1 MKRICILLI
10 VAIFFCGALQS
21 QSGVAGFEAEHTGI
35 NTKVA
40 AGTAAFLR
48 DHPDYRVMAE
58 NDSLA
63 LLLNEATLA
72 VAVIDPKSGETLGE
86 SVMNGVQGN
95 AGVKNLQKSVA
106 AVTYLADS
114 DNKNIASLQTMDSY
128 SFCTELNN
136 FAVREIPH
144 GFELDLTLGAN
155 MLTADDLP
163 KMIPLQKYNELLL
176 PHFSSQND
184 KIFRE
189 EYRIVDDKYWLR
201 VKDKDI
207 GNLKLE
213 YLYKLFFEKSQ
224 YTLADAEAD
233 TKAFGYVPE
242 HALPRISLTVRYE
255 LDGADLVLTV
265 PLSELKANHDVQMIE
280 AAPYFLSAGT
290 EDTGY
295 LVAPDGSGALIYFNN
310 GKKNAQ
316 AYQAP
321 VFGADILKDLL
332 VYKQKTF
339 NITLPV
345 YGIKKNSRAV
355 LAIIEKGA
363 ELAEIVADVSGHA
376 DEFNRISSRF
386 ILRDIENVF
395 LEGSGTSTQAR
406 WANDVYTGD
415 LALRYVFLQGEQ
427 AQYAGMA
434 KRYQQYLIAH
444 QDLKKRA
451 AEAQAPF
458 FAECLGAIRKSKF
471 FLGVS
476 YPSTVCATTIPEG
489 EMIYNRLR
497 ENGGQNIKFFF
508 SGLYEGGVKNGS
520 LRKIVLN
527 SGMGSKRDFERLQR
541 TAAESGG
548 MLFPSVSLGRV
559 YGSKRFSKLSD
570 APRRHNGLPAEETL
584 FLENMMLDRF
594 LEYPAYY
601 VSPHKLS
608 AYTETAKKNFGA
620 WPLGG
625 LAVRDLGGLVTP
637 DYRRKQHLSRI
648 HAAPVFEEVLQSLA
662 AAYPLALTNP
672 NSTAFVHASYI
683 TGLPSAHNGYSI
695 LDESIPFVQLV
706 LDGCVPYAGTAWN
719 GKAVLGMRR
728 NLLHAIE
735 TRSSPYFLFT
745 YQKETIFHNTL
756 DADLEGTCS
765 TYYADWTDEAASLY
779 KEYNA
784 FYGAVK
790 DAQMSGHE
798 ILSGTL
804 RRVRYTNGVTVYV
817 NYGNKEALYGDL
829 HIPAQGYL
837 VQKE

>member
-1 MKRICILLI
+1 M
-10 VAIFFCGALQS
+10 
-21 QSGVAGFEAEHTGI
+21 
-35 NTKVA
+35 
-40 AGTAAFLR
+40 
-48 DHPDYRVMAE
+48 
-58 NDSLA
+58 
-63 LLLNEATLA
+63 
-72 VAVIDPKSGETLGE
+72 
-86 SVMNGVQGN
+86 
-95 AGVKNLQKSVA
+95 
-106 AVTYLADS
+106 
-114 DNKNIASLQTMDSY
+114 
-128 SFCTELNN
+128 
-136 FAVREIPH
+136 
-144 GFELDLTLGAN
+144 
-155 MLTADDLP
+155 
-163 KMIPLQKYNELLL
+163 
-176 PHFSSQND
+176 
-184 KIFRE
+184 
-189 EYRIVDDKYWLR
+189 
-201 VKDKDI
+201 
-207 GNLKLE
+207 
-213 YLYKLFFEKSQ
+213 
-224 YTLADAEAD
+224 
-233 TKAFGYVPE
+233 FG
-242 HALPRISLTVRYE
+242 S
-255 LDGADLVLTV
+255 
-265 PLSELKANHDVQMIE
+265 
-280 AAPYFLSAGT
+280 
-290 EDTGY
+290 
-295 LVAPDGSGALIYFNN
+295 
-310 GKKNAQ
+310 
-316 AYQAP
+316 
-321 VFGADILKDLL
+321 DILKDLF

-345 YGIKKNSRAV
+345 YGIKKNDRAV

-363 ELAEIVADVSGHA
+363 ELAEIVADVSGHT

-434 KRYQQYLIAH
+434 KRYQQYLIEH
-444 QDLKKRA
+444 QGLKKRA

-520 LRKIVLN
+520 LRKIALN

-625 LAVRDLGGLVTP
+625 LAVRDLGGLLTP

-648 HAAPVFEEVLQSLA
+648 HAAPVFEDALHSLA
-662 AAYPLALTNP
+662 DAYPLALTNP
-672 NSTAFVHASYI
+672 NSTAFAHASYI

-745 YQKETIFHNTL
+745 YQKETIFHNIL

-765 TYYADWTDEAASLY
+765 TYYEDWTDEAASLY

>member
-1 MKRICILLI
+1 MKRICILLLFA
-10 VAIFFCGALQS
+10 VFFCGALQS
-21 QSGVAGFEAEHTGI
+21 QSGFAGSEAGDAGI
-35 NTKVA
+35 NAKVA

-48 DHPDYRVMAE
+48 MHPDYRVMAE
-58 NDSLA
+58 NDFLA
-63 LLLNEATLA
+63 LLLNETTLA
-72 VAVIDPKSGETLGE
+72 VAVIDPTSGETLGA

-295 LVAPDGSGALIYFNN
+295 LVAPDGSGALMYFNN

-395 LEGSGTSTQAR
+395 LEGTGTSTQAR
-406 WANDVYTGD
+406 WADDVYTGD

-434 KRYQQYLIAH
+434 KRYQQYLIEH
-444 QDLKKRA
+444 QGLKKRA

-520 LRKIVLN
+520 LRKIALN
-527 SGMGSKRDFERLQR
+527 SGMGSKQDFERLQR

-620 WPLGG
+620 WSLGG

-648 HAAPVFEEVLQSLA
+648 HAAPIFEDVLRSLA

-672 NSTAFVHASYI
+672 NSTAFAHASYI

-745 YQKETIFHNTL
+745 YQKETVFHNTL

-790 DAQMSGHE
+790 GAQMSGHE

-817 NYGNKEALYGDL
+817 NYGDREAAYDG
-829 HIPAQGYL
+829 IRVPAQGYL

>member
-10 VAIFFCGALQS
+10 VAVFFCGALQS

-35 NTKVA
+35 NIKI

-48 DHPDYRVMAE
+48 EHPDYRVMAE

-136 FAVREIPH
+136 FIIREIPH

-155 MLTADDLP
+155 MLTTDDLP

-176 PHFSSQND
+176 PYFSSQND

-255 LDGADLVLTV
+255 LEGSDLVLTV

-280 AAPYFLSAGT
+280 AAPYFLSAGV
-290 EDTGY
+290 EDSGY
-295 LVAPDGSGALIYFNN
+295 LVVPDGSGALMYFNN

-321 VFGADILKDLL
+321 VFGSDILKDLF

-345 YGIKKNSRAV
+345 YGIKKNDRAV

-363 ELAEIVADVSGHA
+363 ELAEIVADVSGHT

-427 AQYAGMA
+427 AQYTGMA
-434 KRYQQYLIAH
+434 KRYQQYLIEH
-444 QDLKKRA
+444 QGLKKRA

-625 LAVRDLGGLVTP
+625 LAVRDLGGLLTP

-648 HAAPVFEEVLQSLA
+648 HAAPVFESALRSLA
-662 AAYPLALTNP
+662 DAYPLALTNP
-672 NSTAFVHASYI
+672 NSTAFAHASYI

-745 YQKETIFHNTL
+745 YQKETIFHNIL

-765 TYYADWTDEAASLY
+765 TYYEDWTDEAASLY

-817 NYGNKEALYGDL
+817 NYGDREAVYDG
-829 HIPAQGYL
+829 IRVPAQGYL